1 MVFLGIE
8 WYESSYI
15 PKSVLSPIWFLNSL
29 HNRIMTSATPFV
41 TSRMVGSIGNECMKK
56 EQGTLFL
63 IH

>member
-29 HNRIMTSATPFV
+29 QNRIMTSATPFV
-41 TSRMVGSIGNECMKK
+41 TSRMVGSIGNGCMKK
-56 EQGTLFL
+56 E
-63 IH
+63 